1 MLVIFETIE
10 KELLKVD
17 LEHVPSKGEAVTVF
31 DTVYQVDNVM
41 YETTI
46 RIKPSGKRSVKQ
58 IATCE
63 ISPIVLGDFQADKKE
78 DKWEPRSEFCNKEE
92 TGSAED
98 NICNTC
104 LFKGKC
110 PSENEKEVYEICET
124 IKKQAELYF
133 KNKEVA
139 E

>member
-1 MLVIFETIE
+1 MLVIFETLE

-46 RIKPSGKRSVKQ
+46 RIKPSGKRGVKQ

-63 ISPIVLGDFQADKKE
+63 ISPTELEQQIENWKRLG
-78 DKWEPRSEFCNKEE
+78 
-92 TGSAED
+92 G
-98 NICNTC
+98 
-104 LFKGKC
+104 GKH
-110 PSENEKEVYEICET
+110 EKEQMEG
-124 IKKQAELYF
+124 K
-133 KNKEVA
+133 
-139 E
+139 